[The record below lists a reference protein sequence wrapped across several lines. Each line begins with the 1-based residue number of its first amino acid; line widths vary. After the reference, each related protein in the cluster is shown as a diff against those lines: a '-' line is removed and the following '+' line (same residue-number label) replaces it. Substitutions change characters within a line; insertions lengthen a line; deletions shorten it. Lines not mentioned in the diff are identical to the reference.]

1 MSMAFRKPI
10 TTLGGLLMWENI
22 RQDQYFIMQE
32 HNIGLPIWPYKYR
45 ITLRENRMEIAN
57 SNDFTEIGMDW
68 EYIQTNVVPQI
79 SQKIDIGAIKIN
91 IGEIIGEIIIKL
103 LHL

>member
-1 MSMAFRKPI
+1 MAFRKPI
-10 TTLGGLLMWENI
+10 TTLGGLLMWKNI

-79 SQKIDIGAIKIN
+79 SQKIDIGTIKIN

>member
-1 MSMAFRKPI
+1 
-10 TTLGGLLMWENI
+10 
-22 RQDQYFIMQE
+22 
-32 HNIGLPIWPYKYR
+32 
-45 ITLRENRMEIAN
+45 MEIAN

-79 SQKIDIGAIKIN
+79 SQKRDIGAIKIN

>member
-1 MSMAFRKPI
+1 
-10 TTLGGLLMWENI
+10 
-22 RQDQYFIMQE
+22 
-32 HNIGLPIWPYKYR
+32 
-45 ITLRENRMEIAN
+45 MEIAN